1 MEPRGSLFPLQPSED
16 QDGEV
21 TVYVKGFLARG
32 EEPDHFESWRD
43 SHREL
48 EASHGW
54 GSAAFGYHWPS
65 GSFWSRPVAI
75 VGTAKVAWDVIRIA
89 RNARRAARLSY
100 WGAMLAEETALVASR
115 FVHQY
120 WSAARQA
127 AQRAED
133 HAARLRELAGRYRR
147 VRVVAHS
154 LGCRHVIEAVTQLGV
169 SERPHEIHLCAAA
182 CREADVTDKLSALAR
197 EQTYLYFTDKD
208 RLLELAFTP
217 LARGR
222 ALGSVGPRRD
232 YRGLTAIDVGEHF
245 DFWVHGEYKN
255 RFGRLVPTAAPRA

>member
-1 MEPRGSLFPLQPSED
+1 
-16 QDGEV
+16 
-21 TVYVKGFLARG
+21 
-32 EEPDHFESWRD
+32 
-43 SHREL
+43 
-48 EASHGW
+48 
-54 GSAAFGYHWPS
+54 
-65 GSFWSRPVAI
+65 VA
-75 VGTAKVAWDVIRIA
+75 VLGTAKVAWDVIRIA

-127 AQRAED
+127 AQRAD
-133 HAARLRELAGRYRR
+133 DYAAHLRELAGRYRR

-154 LGCRHVIEAVTQLGV
+154 LGCRHVIEAVTQLDV

-182 CREADVTDKLSALAR
+182 CKEADVADKLTALAR
-197 EQTYLYFTDKD
+197 EQAYLYFTDKD
-208 RLLELAFTP
+208 HLLELAFTP

-222 ALGSVGPRRD
+222 ALGSVGPQRD

-245 DFWVHGEYKN
+245 DFWVHGEYKS
-255 RFGRLVPTAAPRA
+255 RFGRLVPDAAIVEVRK

>member
-1 MEPRGSLFPLQPSED
+1 VEPHGRLFPLQPSED

-43 SHREL
+43 SHGAL

-54 GSAAFGYHWPS
+54 GSTALGYHWPS
-65 GSFWSRPVAI
+65 GSFWSRPVA
-75 VGTAKVAWDVIRIA
+75 VMGTAKATWDLIRIA
-89 RNARRAARLSY
+89 RSARRAARISY

-127 AQRAED
+127 AERTED
-133 HAARLRELAGRYRR
+133 HAVHLRELARRYRR

-154 LGCRHVIEAVTQLGV
+154 LGCRHVIEAVTQIAV

-182 CREADVTDKLSALAR
+182 CREADVADKLAALAR
-197 EQTYLYFTDKD
+197 ERTYLYFTEKD

-222 ALGSVGPRRD
+222 ALGVTGPQRN
-232 YRGLTAIDVGEHF
+232 YNGLVAIDVGEHF

-255 RFGRLVPTAAPRA
+255 RFGRLVPAAAAG